1 MHQPGLYRD
10 ALRCKVV
17 GAMSEISWASA
28 STRTRSTD
36 RFDRRRDRT
45 LAEAIRIRRAQL
57 LRSGSIARRAAW
69 LGACA
74 ARKTS
79 GERPTACDRPSRL
92 DTLTWTAAH
101 KPLLVPTLP
110 F

>member
-10 ALRCKVV
+10 ALRCEVV
-17 GAMSEISWASA
+17 GAMSEIIWASA

-57 LRSGSIARRAAW
+57 LRGSSIACGGPLARRMYRSEG
-69 LGACA
+69 LGRAPD
-74 ARKTS
+74 
-79 GERPTACDRPSRL
+79 GM
-92 DTLTWTAAH
+92 
-101 KPLLVPTLP
+101 
-110 F
+110 